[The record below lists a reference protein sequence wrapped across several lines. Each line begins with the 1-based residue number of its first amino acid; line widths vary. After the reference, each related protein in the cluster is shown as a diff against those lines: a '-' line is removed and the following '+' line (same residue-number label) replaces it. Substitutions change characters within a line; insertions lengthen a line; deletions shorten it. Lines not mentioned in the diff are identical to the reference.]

1 MTNSINSKYNFY
13 PLIVYYIVTEERAS
27 FADIMSHVEKTV
39 GEKVDPNAVF
49 SAVSKL
55 VEYNI
60 LKLNE
65 DTTGTFSLRD
75 WKLQQE

>member
-1 MTNSINSKYNFY
+1 MTNSVEEKYNFY
-13 PLIVYYIVTEERAS
+13 PLIIHCIVTEQQAS
-27 FADIMSHVEKTV
+27 LADIMRYVEKTV

>member
-1 MTNSINSKYNFY
+1 MTNGPGEKYNFY
-13 PLIVYYIVTEERAS
+13 PLVVHCIVTEERAS
-27 FADIMSHVEKTV
+27 FGEIVKYVENTI

-49 SAVSKL
+49 PIVSKL

-75 WKLQQE
+75 WKM